1 MPILSL
7 GSRPFQ
13 LIVLLLAC
21 VLLGTGCGSSSSEDS
36 GSDDGAKSTTATDG
50 DDSKK
55 SGKDLFVNS
64 CGSCHSLSDAG
75 TSGTVGP
82 NLDDLKP
89 TSDEVL
95 AMVNKGGGAMP
106 AGILAGEDAEAV
118 ADYVGSLSK

>member
-1 MPILSL
+1 MTTLSL

-21 VLLGTGCGSSSSEDS
+21 VLLGAGCGSSSDDEG
-36 GSDDGAKSTTATDG
+36 GSDDGAKSTATADDG
-50 DDSKK
+50 DAEK

-64 CGSCHSLSDAG
+64 CGSCHTLSDAG

-82 NLDDLKP
+82 SLDDLKP
-89 TSDEVL
+89 TSAETL
-95 AMVNKGGGAMP
+95 TMINKGGGAMP